1 MDKVTTNSGIPVFGE
16 VIKLLNK
23 QEITKI
29 AEKQA
34 QIATQSVLMPI
45 NTS

>member
-29 AEKQA
+29 YSKSPLETVGS
-34 QIATQSVLMPI
+34 I
-45 NTS
+45 

>member
-29 AEKQA
+29 AGKTGA
-34 QIATQSVLMPI
+34 NRYLKAS
-45 NTS
+45 

>member
-29 AEKQA
+29 YSKSPLEKVGS
-34 QIATQSVLMPI
+34 I
-45 NTS
+45 